1 MEGSRTAPSGAD
13 PTRSRR
19 SLSTKRPGRVS
30 ELRIP
35 VFSQLNDIVGRN
47 FNRVAG
53 GLAVAIVLLLLI
65 AAFG

>member
-1 MEGSRTAPSGAD
+1 M
-13 PTRSRR
+13 
-19 SLSTKRPGRVS
+19 KKCGRVS